1 MPAYL
6 IADIEVVDPEK
17 YEEYRR
23 QVAATV
29 EKFSGRFL
37 VRGGRHLVLEG
48 EWPLERLVVIEFPSM
63 DALQAWYHSPEYAP
77 LIRLRQSAAQGRLI
91 AIEGA

>member
-1 MPAYL
+1 MAAYL
-6 IADIEVVDPEK
+6 IADIEVVDAEK
-17 YEEYRR
+17 YEQYRR

-37 VRGGRHLVLEG
+37 VRGGSHVVLEG
-48 EWPLERLVVIEFPSM
+48 EWNLERLVVIEFPSM
-63 DALQAWYHSPEYAP
+63 DALQAWYRSAEYAP
-77 LIRLRQSAAQGRLI
+77 LIRLRQSAARGRLI

>member
-1 MPAYL
+1 MAAYL
-6 IADIEVVDPEK
+6 IADIEVLDPQK

-37 VRGGRHLVLEG
+37 VRGGRHVVLEG
-48 EWPLERLVVIEFPSM
+48 EWSPHRLIVLEFPSM
-63 DALQAWYHSPEYAP
+63 DALQSWYRSPEYAP
-77 LIRLRQSAAQGRLI
+77 LIRLRQSATRGRVV
-91 AIEGA
+91 AVEGT